1 MSLTNSLHRISRIFF
16 FLRLSPMDFSK
27 SLSAPKGFL
36 SRFDSNRFI
45 AWFNMYLSDIL
56 VGVAF
61 LLLWNVFFVDFDKYS
76 TLISSN
82 PGFSSS
88 NIWLLPT
95 ETWLNT
101 FSFSLMLLSSLVHRH
116 HYPIIIKS
124 LYFLTPTENILLINL
139 KSNGISWIALVRWM
153 GNILS

>member
-1 MSLTNSLHRISRIFF
+1 MSLTNSLHRISRIS
-16 FLRLSPMDFSK
+16 LRLPSMGFSK

-45 AWFNMYLSDIL
+45 ARFNMYLSNIL
-56 VGVAF
+56 FAVAF
-61 LLLWNVFFVDFDKYS
+61 LLLGSVFFVDFDKYS

-82 PGFSSS
+82 PASLLSS

>member
-1 MSLTNSLHRISRIFF
+1 
-16 FLRLSPMDFSK
+16 MDFSK

-116 HYPIIIKS
+116 HYPIIKCIYSLDIVNRERMETYCRSIWKS
-124 LYFLTPTENILLINL
+124 SGTSRIV
-139 KSNGISWIALVRWM
+139 LVRRM
-153 GNILS
+153 GNIFS

>member
-1 MSLTNSLHRISRIFF
+1 MSLTNSLHRISRIS
-16 FLRLSPMDFSK
+16 LRLPSMGFSK

-45 AWFNMYLSDIL
+45 AQFNMYLSNIL
-56 VGVAF
+56 VAVAF
-61 LLLWNVFFVDFDKYS
+61 LLLGSVFFVDFDKYS

-82 PGFSSS
+82 PASLSS

-101 FSFSLMLLSSLVHRH
+101 FSFSLMSLSGSCSSSSLSYNKEPLFFDTNREH
-116 HYPIIIKS
+116 
-124 LYFLTPTENILLINL
+124 
-139 KSNGISWIALVRWM
+139 IADQFEK
-153 GNILS
+153 